1 MKIAGFEI
9 LIVEIPM
16 KVSVEHALAERTV
29 ARNVLVAA
37 HDTEGRTGW
46 GEACPRSYVTGET
59 VEGARD
65 TLRKLILP
73 ELVGHECDGPDAVA
87 KLALT
92 ALDSLDRDQQAAF
105 CAVELALLDLAGH
118 SFGISAGE
126 FLGPVRRQTISYSGV
141 IAKSDPDEVR
151 QNAEMLKDF
160 GLKAVKVKVGADLER
175 NLERL
180 EVARDALGDGV
191 ELRVDANCAWDV
203 QEAIRQLEVL
213 SRFGIAGVEQPLP
226 ADDIKGMQEVTA
238 AGIVPVVAD
247 ESLASLRDARRLVDE
262 RACDI
267 FNVRVS
273 KVGGLLNAGRIHRC
287 AQAAGLE
294 CQLGAQ
300 VGETGLLS
308 AAGRHYGTRL
318 DGVRWFEGSYDSY
331 LLETAVTTPDIT
343 AGRGGEAP
351 AIEGPGLG
359 VGPIEEALDDHT
371 VQRIAIG

>member
-9 LIVEIPM
+9 LIIEIPL
-16 KVSVEHALAERTV
+16 KVSVEHALARRAV

-59 VEGARD
+59 VDGARD

-73 ELVGHECDGPDAVA
+73 DLVGHECDDPDAVA
-87 KLALT
+87 KLALRV
-92 ALDSLDRDQQAAF
+92 LDSLERDQQAAF

-118 SFGISAGE
+118 HFGISAGE
-126 FLGPVRRQTISYSGV
+126 FLGPVRRQTIRYTGV
-141 IAKSDPDEVR
+141 IATSDPDDVR
-151 QNAEMLKDF
+151 QNAEMLKTF
-160 GLKAVKVKVGADLER
+160 GARSVKVKVGADLER
-175 NLERL
+175 NLRRL
-180 EVARDALGDGV
+180 EVARETLGDDV
-191 ELRVDANCAWDV
+191 EFRVDANCAWDV
-203 QEAIRQLEVL
+203 QEAIRQLEVF
-213 SRFGIAGVEQPLP
+213 SRLGIAGVEQPLP
-226 ADDIKGMQEVTA
+226 ADDISGMREVTA

-318 DGVRWFEGSYDSY
+318 EGVRWFEGSYDSY
-331 LLETAVTTPDIT
+331 LLETLVTTPDIT
-343 AGRGGEAP
+343 AGHGGEAQ

-359 VGPIEEALDDHT
+359 VCPIAGALDDHT